1 MSGTGTQT
9 PATTPTALPH
19 QSQPRGPVG
28 IGGALLAEMAAGQP
42 GSLYMQIGILLVV
55 ALAAK
60 NAILIVE
67 FARERQL
74 RGISSVRAALTAARL
89 RLRPILMTSVA
100 FIAGCLPLAL
110 AEGAGS
116 GARSSM
122 GIAVV
127 GGMLL
132 ATVLGVLV
140 VPVLYVAV
148 AKRKTNVNEGR

>member
-1 MSGTGTQT
+1 
-9 PATTPTALPH
+9 
-19 QSQPRGPVG
+19 
-28 IGGALLAEMAAGQP
+28 
-42 GSLYMQIGILLVV
+42 MQIGILLVV

-74 RGISSVRAALTAARL
+74 RGVLPVRAALTAAKL

-110 AEGAGS
+110 ADGAGS

-127 GGMLL
+127 GGMAL
-132 ATVLGVLV
+132 ATLLGVLI

-148 AKRKTNVNEGR
+148 ADRKKSGRVD

>member
-1 MSGTGTQT
+1 
-9 PATTPTALPH
+9 
-19 QSQPRGPVG
+19 
-28 IGGALLAEMAAGQP
+28 
-42 GSLYMQIGILLVV
+42 LLVV

-67 FARERQL
+67 FAKERQS
-74 RGISSVRAALTAARL
+74 RGTAAVRSALTAARL

-132 ATVLGVLV
+132 ATVLGLLV

-148 AKRKTNVNEGR
+148 AGGQRKKSDVERR